1 MASTKKLGVLQLN
14 TKFYRPPGDCG
25 NPKSYSYPV
34 VISIVEAATR
44 ETVVLGG
51 REGQIALV
59 DAFVKEGTRLMKEEN
74 VTCLITSCGFMAA
87 THRELAEKMPIP
99 IGTSALLQVRWLREL
114 FGGSPDTVGVITF
127 SSENLTD
134 DHFKGIALDV
144 APPMKG
150 MPVGGAFHN
159 WMTCTTEFDFAACE
173 AEVVKAAKEIQR
185 ENPRIRAI
193 CFECTNMPPFTAAV
207 KEATGLP
214 VYSVLT
220 LADWLY
226 SASNVG
232 QSLS

>member
-14 TKFYRPPGDCG
+14 TQFYRPPGDCG
-25 NPKSYSYPV
+25 NPKSYTYPV

-51 REGQIALV
+51 REGQMVLV

-87 THRELAEKMPIP
+87 THKELAERMPIP

-114 FGGSPDTVGVITF
+114 FGGAPDSVGVITF
-127 SSENLTD
+127 SSENFTD
-134 DHFKGIALDV
+134 DYFKGVALDV
-144 APPMKG
+144 VPPVKG

-159 WMTCTTEFDFAACE
+159 WMSCTTEFDLAACE
-173 AEVVKAAKEIQR
+173 AEVVQAAKDIQR

-193 CFECTNMPPFTAAV
+193 CFECTNMPPFTTAV
-207 KEATGLP
+207 KEVTGLP
-214 VYSVLT
+214 VYSVLI

-226 SASNVG
+226 HG
-232 QSLS
+232 